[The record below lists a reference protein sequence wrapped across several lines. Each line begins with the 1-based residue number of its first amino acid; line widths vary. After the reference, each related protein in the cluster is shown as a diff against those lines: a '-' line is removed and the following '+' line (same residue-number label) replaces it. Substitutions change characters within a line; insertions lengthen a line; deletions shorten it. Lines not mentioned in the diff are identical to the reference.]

1 MRSFTLDRLE
11 PRRLCAAGD
20 QDLSFGDNGFV
31 RLQFGET
38 PYQFL
43 PGSDPTG
50 TAHVVSMNAN
60 GLSFDVRKFING
72 VADTSVGPK
81 GSIVTIP
88 LPFTAPEGST
98 TKVGRVW
105 QLSGGRTLVE
115 FTTRNTTIVAGDAF
129 PDGHYIRLN
138 ADYSLDTTYA

>member
-31 RLQFGET
+31 HLRFGET

-50 TAHVVSMNAN
+50 TAHVASMNAN

-72 VADTSVGPK
+72 VPDATAGPK
-81 GSIVTIP
+81 GSIITIP
-88 LPFTAPEGST
+88 LPFTAPEGT
-98 TKVGRVW
+98 QAKPGRVW
-105 QLSGGRTLVE
+105 QLSGGRVLLE
-115 FTTRNTTIVAGDAF
+115 FTTPNQT
-129 PDGHYIRLN
+129 
-138 ADYSLDTTYA
+138 